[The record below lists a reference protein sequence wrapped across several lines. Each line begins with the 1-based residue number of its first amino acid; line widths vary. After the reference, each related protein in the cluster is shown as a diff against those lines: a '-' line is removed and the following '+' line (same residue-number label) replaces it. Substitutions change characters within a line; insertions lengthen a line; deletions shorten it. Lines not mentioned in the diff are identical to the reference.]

1 MLRTQV
7 SRDRDK
13 QGAKV
18 AVLET
23 QLREAVA
30 IAAAN
35 DAR

>member
-1 MLRTQV
+1 MLRKQV
-7 SRDRDK
+7 SRDRDRL
-13 QGAKV
+13 GAKV
-18 AVLET
+18 AALEA